1 VKRSIGLAVFA
12 AVCTVAYP
20 LLAQNDAAKPAANR
34 APSVKSPSG
43 VSGKKTSE
51 RVATIHWQ
59 RVPLRDALGRLS
71 GFFTD
76 HVFVDRRVDPSLRV
90 TLDIEASSAAD
101 VIAAIASDNG
111 LSSARFGTLVY
122 LGPNGAADQLRTA
135 GAARSQEIARLPAD
149 LRASVTSKQTTT
161 WPRLAEP
168 RGLVASIVEQRGWHL
183 TNAEKIPHDLW
194 PAGSLPNAALNEQ
207 LSILLIGFDLTFA
220 LRPNERSIELIALNS
235 TVPGSVQRPA
245 ENAASTRTKPT
256 AVKKG
261 QKQVY
266 TLRVKEKPVRA
277 VLEALKTSLHW
288 AVQIDEE
295 AIRASGGSLDN
306 RVSFFVENAD
316 REHLLEALL
325 KPAGLDY
332 QIEGDVVRIIPQ
344 RYANK

>member
-1 VKRSIGLAVFA
+1 M
-12 AVCTVAYP
+12 
-20 LLAQNDAAKPAANR
+20 
-34 APSVKSPSG
+34 
-43 VSGKKTSE
+43 
-51 RVATIHWQ
+51 
-59 RVPLRDALGRLS
+59 RDALGRLS

-90 TLDIEASSAAD
+90 TLDIDANSAAD

-111 LSSARFGTLVY
+111 LNSARFGTLIY
-122 LGPNGAADQLRTA
+122 LGPNGAADQLRAA

-149 LRASVTSKQTTT
+149 LRASVTSKQATT
-161 WPRLAEP
+161 WPRLTEP
-168 RGLVASIVEQRGWHL
+168 RGLVTSIVEQRGWRL
-183 TNAEKIPHDLW
+183 ANAEIIPHDLW

-220 LRPNERSIELIALNS
+220 LRPNDRSIELIALNS
-235 TVPGSVQRPA
+235 TVPSSLPRPA
-245 ENAASTRTKPT
+245 ENAASTRTKPP

-288 AVQIDEE
+288 AIQIDEE

-325 KPAGLDY
+325 SPAGLDY